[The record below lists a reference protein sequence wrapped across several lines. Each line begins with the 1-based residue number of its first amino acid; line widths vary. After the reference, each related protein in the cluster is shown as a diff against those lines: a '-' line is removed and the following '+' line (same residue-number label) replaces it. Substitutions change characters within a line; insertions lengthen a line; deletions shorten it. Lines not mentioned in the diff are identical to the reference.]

1 MVKSLVFL
9 LAIASVAMFAWVL
22 RTPGRLLSSANFWQD
37 DSEQTSEKAD
47 AKLTASLA
55 ARVANFST
63 RREAPTARRTS
74 PDTAGTAEI
83 RVPTKAP
90 VKAHPV
96 KSDVFSSKVLTISG
110 DSASLYAMNSS
121 KSNVLRVLS
130 KGTIVEPNFQLIDA
144 AENFDSGNNL
154 AGEERLRCRR
164 LVMILEHE
172 PPHTALFGQAGQVD
186 RVDRTITAVGSR
198 VRVNIDHTGH
208 VALALR
214 HGSQKKCA
222 NQDA

>member
-37 DSEQTSEKAD
+37 DSKQTSEKAD
-47 AKLTASLA
+47 PKLTASRA
-55 ARVANFST
+55 AKSARVANFST

-130 KGTIVEPNFQLIDA
+130 KGTIVELNFELLDA
-144 AENFDSGNNL
+144 DDNWTLVRVPTLNIFGFVQTRNL
-154 AGEERLRCRR
+154 ATPSLEAILR
-164 LVMILEHE
+164 
-172 PPHTALFGQAGQVD
+172 
-186 RVDRTITAVGSR
+186 
-198 VRVNIDHTGH
+198 
-208 VALALR
+208 
-214 HGSQKKCA
+214 
-222 NQDA
+222 

>member
-1 MVKSLVFL
+1 MIGPTRHFCEESKMVKSLVFL

-37 DSEQTSEKAD
+37 DSKQTSEKAD
-47 AKLTASLA
+47 PKLTASRA
-55 ARVANFST
+55 AKSARVANFST

-96 KSDVFSSKVLTISG
+96 KSDVFSSKVLIISG

-130 KGTIVEPNFQLIDA
+130 KGTIVELNFELLDA
-144 AENFDSGNNL
+144 DDNWTLVRVPTLNIFGFVQTRNL
-154 AGEERLRCRR
+154 ATPSLEAILR
-164 LVMILEHE
+164 
-172 PPHTALFGQAGQVD
+172 
-186 RVDRTITAVGSR
+186 
-198 VRVNIDHTGH
+198 
-208 VALALR
+208 
-214 HGSQKKCA
+214 
-222 NQDA
+222 

>member
-37 DSEQTSEKAD
+37 DSKQTSEKAD
-47 AKLTASLA
+47 PKLTASRA
-55 ARVANFST
+55 AKSARVANFST

-96 KSDVFSSKVLTISG
+96 KSDVFSSKVLIISG
-110 DSASLYAMNSS
+110 DSASLYASNFW
-121 KSNVLRVLS
+121 KSNVLTVLS
-130 KGTIVEPNFQLIDA
+130 KGTIVEPNFELLDA
-144 AENFDSGNNL
+144 DDNWTLVRVPTLNIFGFVQTRNL
-154 AGEERLRCRR
+154 ATPSLEAILR
-164 LVMILEHE
+164 
-172 PPHTALFGQAGQVD
+172 
-186 RVDRTITAVGSR
+186 
-198 VRVNIDHTGH
+198 
-208 VALALR
+208 
-214 HGSQKKCA
+214 
-222 NQDA
+222 

>member
-37 DSEQTSEKAD
+37 DSKQTSEKAD

-55 ARVANFST
+55 AKSARVANFST

-96 KSDVFSSKVLTISG
+96 KSAAFSSKVLIISG
-110 DSASLYAMNSS
+110 DSASLYAMNFS
-121 KSNVLRVLS
+121 KSNVLTVLS
-130 KGTIVEPNFQLIDA
+130 KGTIVELSFELLDA
-144 AENFDSGNNL
+144 DDNWTLVRVPTLNIFGFVQTRNL
-154 AGEERLRCRR
+154 AAPSLEAILR
-164 LVMILEHE
+164 
-172 PPHTALFGQAGQVD
+172 
-186 RVDRTITAVGSR
+186 
-198 VRVNIDHTGH
+198 
-208 VALALR
+208 
-214 HGSQKKCA
+214 
-222 NQDA
+222 

>member
-22 RTPGRLLSSANFWQD
+22 RTPGRLLTSANFWQD

-55 ARVANFST
+55 AKSARVANFST

-74 PDTAGTAEI
+74 PDTTGTAEI

-90 VKAHPV
+90 AGTHPV
-96 KSDVFSSKVLTISG
+96 KSDVFSSKVLIISG

-130 KGTIVEPNFQLIDA
+130 KGTIVELNFELLDA
-144 AENFDSGNNL
+144 DDNWTLVRVPALNIFGFVQTRNL
-154 AGEERLRCRR
+154 ATPSLEAILR
-164 LVMILEHE
+164 
-172 PPHTALFGQAGQVD
+172 
-186 RVDRTITAVGSR
+186 
-198 VRVNIDHTGH
+198 
-208 VALALR
+208 
-214 HGSQKKCA
+214 
-222 NQDA
+222 

>member
-37 DSEQTSEKAD
+37 DSKQTSEKAD

-55 ARVANFST
+55 AKSARVANFST

-83 RVPTKAP
+83 RVRTKAP

-96 KSDVFSSKVLTISG
+96 KSDVFSSKVLIISG
-110 DSASLYAMNSS
+110 DSASLYASNFS
-121 KSNVLRVLS
+121 KSNVLTVLS
-130 KGTIVEPNFQLIDA
+130 KGTIVEPNFELLDA
-144 AENFDSGNNL
+144 DDNWTLVRVPTLNIFGFVQTRNL
-154 AGEERLRCRR
+154 ATPSLEAILR
-164 LVMILEHE
+164 
-172 PPHTALFGQAGQVD
+172 
-186 RVDRTITAVGSR
+186 
-198 VRVNIDHTGH
+198 
-208 VALALR
+208 
-214 HGSQKKCA
+214 
-222 NQDA
+222 